1 MLSRCSRTGEHEDV
15 ARVAGFGLAQPSPLW
30 SGAGQV
36 VGAGSRRISACAD
49 KRHSEQSCTGV
60 PDERLGVSRI
70 GLEHLERLM
79 PGDIRDLD
87 QVRAALHGTVRNLR

>member
-1 MLSRCSRTGEHEDV
+1 MRLRLPVVRRELHHETD
-15 ARVAGFGLAQPSPLW
+15 
-30 SGAGQV
+30 
-36 VGAGSRRISACAD
+36 GSERIDHEGRILTRGRISACVH